1 MTFVIVSYFFQ
12 QLIIICPKIPNRLFE
27 LKTFEMIAQ

>member
-1 MTFVIVSYFFQ
+1 MAFVIVSYVFQ

-27 LKTFEMIAQ
+27 LETFKMIAQ